1 MLSSDSEPILRLY
14 KYLLSEKTIVLFL
27 LFVSNFLFGQT
38 TKTIELNKNYP
49 NVQID
54 SSITPVYKLY
64 LEKGGLY
71 QVNVLQQG
79 IDVKLVLANKNNVQI
94 LEKDSPNGQ
103 NALEVFEY
111 SPEETDIFFLIIK
124 RLPEKGNPGAGEV
137 TINIKK
143 FTKSEIQ
150 SREDIRRELEP
161 ENKKTVQTLDIDH
174 FWEAF
179 DKLKI
184 CKTHFDSVQIFQKFY
199 IDRAT
204 DGLIDFIK
212 QRDFSSEKFV
222 VAVSRFPKF
231 YGSVRKNT
239 YESKE
244 AAPLIEEVFLK
255 FKKIYPN
262 FKPFKVCFAIGL
274 ISSGGTT
281 SNSFVLIGAEVTTST
296 KEVDLSEFKG
306 NSFSKVLASEG
317 SIVQKI
323 KNMVSHE
330 CVHTQQKK
338 SLDKNAIN
346 CSLLYSVMREGFCD
360 FIGEL
365 VAGSQINS
373 VAQEY
378 GNNHEKELWEEF
390 KNEMCSTD
398 SKKWLYN
405 YFTSK
410 DRPADL
416 GYFIGYK
423 IATEYYQNATDK
435 NQAITEII
443 EMDNPVRFL
452 EISRYD
458 QKQRNNN

>member
-1 MLSSDSEPILRLY
+1 MEMIKLSSNIN
-14 KYLLSEKTIVLFL
+14 KYLLSERTVILL
-27 LFVSNFLFGQT
+27 LFFISNFIFGQT
-38 TKTIELNKNYP
+38 PETIELNKEYP
-49 NVQID
+49 NFQID
-54 SSITPVYKLY
+54 SSINPVYKLH

-71 QVNVLQQG
+71 QINVLQQG
-79 IDVKLVLANKNNVQI
+79 IDVKLVLANKNSIQI

-103 NALEVFEY
+103 NGLETFEY
-111 SPEETDIFFLIIK
+111 SPQKTSIFFLIIK
-124 RLPEKGNPGAGEV
+124 RLPEKGNPGKGKF
-137 TINIKK
+137 TINIKR

-150 SREDIRRELEP
+150 SREDTKRELES
-161 ENKKTVQTLDIDH
+161 ENNKTVQTLDIDH

-179 DKLKI
+179 DRLKT
-184 CKTHFDSVQIFQKFY
+184 CKTHFDSVQAFQKLY
-199 IDRAT
+199 LDRAT

-212 QRDFSSEKFV
+212 QRDFSAEKFV
-222 VAVSRFPKF
+222 VAVNQFPKF
-231 YGSVRKNT
+231 YNAVRRNT
-239 YESKE
+239 YESKK

-255 FKKIYPN
+255 FKEIYPS

-296 KEVDLSEFKG
+296 KDVDLSEFKA

-317 SIVQKI
+317 IILQKI

-338 SLDKNAIN
+338 GLEKNAIN
-346 CSLLYSVMREGFCD
+346 CPLLYSVMHEGFCD

-365 VAGSQINS
+365 VVGSQINI

-390 KNEMCSTD
+390 KNEMCSND

-423 IATEYYQNATDK
+423 IAKEYYQNATDK
-435 NQAITEII
+435 NQAIINII
-443 EMDNPVRFL
+443 EMDDPLRFL

-458 QKQRNNN
+458 QKQKNSN